1 MWGGVMV
8 MQPETEGP
16 YSVGISRI
24 RRLAGMMLIAG
35 YVVQRKVG
43 KNEVYQ
49 PKGGYDIICHCESEY
64 RAVEIAD
71 LLNVGWQEMREMR
84 LERG

>member
-1 MWGGVMV
+1 MV

-35 YVVQRKVG
+35 YVVHRKVAPG
-43 KNEVYQ
+43 EAYQ
-49 PKGGYDIICHCESEY
+49 PKGGYDIICHCKSEY